1 MIGTT
6 EPSSISSVPKR
17 RIVALDLMRG
27 YFILIIA
34 SIHLAY
40 YPSLFGAFDGRGQL
54 WVSEAEGFFFISGLL
69 IGIIRRS
76 DIEKLGLR
84 FAIKRMVSRGK
95 KLYFAAIILSFTYLL
110 LAILSHNIGI
120 SGAKDGFDFDDKAIN
135 IIGRV
140 ITLKY
145 SYGWADFLGYYA
157 AFMFMAPLVLTLLY
171 KRLWW
176 LVGAG
181 SIAIYIMRWAG
192 DYGAFNPLMQWQIY
206 FFFGSIIGYY
216 WHELSARVIAMKQSL
231 RRFTARTSM
240 AVSASTMA
248 ISGVAVFTPA
258 AYATRTVPMGKFG
271 HLVGNIKNASSNTVY
286 DSLFLHGRIGLLRP
300 FLALIVF
307 AGLFAFV
314 FTYEQQ
320 IMKRFGKV
328 LLPFGQ
334 NSLYVYIMQSICL
347 FIVPFWIKSSSFWV
361 NSAIELGIVAII
373 WLSIRYKLLFHIIPR

>member
-6 EPSSISSVPKR
+6 EPTSIPSVPKR

-76 DIEKLGLR
+76 DIEKLGLKY
-84 FAIKRMVSRGK
+84 AIKRMLSRGK
-95 KLYFAAIILSFTYLL
+95 KLYLAAIILSFTYLL
-110 LAILSHNIGI
+110 LAVLSHHLGI
-120 SGAKDGFDFDDKAIN
+120 AGAKDGFDFEDSALN

-157 AFMFMAPLVLTLLY
+157 AFMIMAPLVLTLLY

-176 LVGAG
+176 LVGIG
-181 SIAIYIMRWAG
+181 SIALYIMRWAG
-192 DYGAFNPLMQWQIY
+192 DYGAFNPLMQWQVY

-216 WHELSARVIAMKQSL
+216 WHELSDRLISMKQSIRTL
-231 RRFTARTSM
+231 TARASI
-240 AVSASTMA
+240 AVSASIMS
-248 ISGVAVFTPA
+248 ISAVAVFTPA
-258 AYATRTVPMGKFG
+258 AYATKAVPTGKIG
-271 HLVGNIKNASSNTVY
+271 HLVGNIKNASTNTVY

-300 FLALIVF
+300 LLALIVF

-314 FTYEQQ
+314 MTFEKQ
-320 IMKRFGKV
+320 IMKRFGKL

-347 FIVPFWIKSSSFWV
+347 FIVPFWVRSSSFWV
-361 NSAIELGIVAII
+361 NSLIELSIIAII
-373 WLSIRYKLLFHIIPR
+373 WLSIRYKFLFHIIPR

>member
-1 MIGTT
+1 MIGTS
-6 EPSSISSVPKR
+6 EPTSIQSVPKQ

-69 IGIIRRS
+69 IGMIRRS
-76 DIEKLGLR
+76 DIEKLGLK
-84 FAIKRMVSRGK
+84 FAIKRMLSRGR

-110 LAILSHNIGI
+110 LAALSHTVGI
-120 SGAKDGFDFDDKAIN
+120 SGAKDGFDFDDKVIN

-157 AFMFMAPLVLTLLY
+157 AFMFMAPLVLSLLY
-171 KRLWW
+171 KKLWW
-176 LVGAG
+176 IVGAG
-181 SIAIYIMRWAG
+181 SIALYIMRWAG
-192 DYGAFNPLMQWQIY
+192 NYGAFNPLMQWQIY

-216 WHELSARVIAMKQSL
+216 WHELSGRVVAMKLSS
-231 RRFTARTSM
+231 RRLMARASI

-248 ISGVAVFTPA
+248 IGTIAVFTPA
-258 AYATRTVPMGKFG
+258 AYATKVVPSGKIG
-271 HLVGNIKNASSNTVY
+271 HLVGNIKNASTNTIY

-300 FLALIVF
+300 LLAILVF

-314 FTYEQQ
+314 FTYERQ
-320 IMKRFGKV
+320 IMKHFGKL

-334 NSLYVYIMQSICL
+334 NSLYVYIMQSLCL
-347 FIVPFWIKSSSFWV
+347 FIVPFWIRSSSFWV
-361 NSAIELGIVAII
+361 NSLIELSIVAVI
-373 WLSIRYKLLFHIIPR
+373 WISLKYKFLFKIIPR

>member
-1 MIGTT
+1 MIGMS
-6 EPSSISSVPKR
+6 EPTSIQSVPKQ

-76 DIEKLGLR
+76 DIEKLGLK
-84 FAIKRMVSRGK
+84 FAIKRMLLLGK
-95 KLYFAAIILSFTYLL
+95 KVYFAAIFLSFAYLL
-110 LAILSHNIGI
+110 LAALSHTVGI
-120 SGAKDGFDFDDKAIN
+120 SGSKDGFDFDDKVIS

-157 AFMFMAPLVLTLLY
+157 AFMFMAPLVLSLLY
-171 KRLWW
+171 KKLWW
-176 LVGAG
+176 IVGAG
-181 SIAIYIMRWAG
+181 SITLYIMRWAG

-216 WHELSARVIAMKQSL
+216 WYELSGRIVAMKLSARRL
-231 RRFTARTSM
+231 TARASI

-248 ISGVAVFTPA
+248 ISAVVVFTPA
-258 AYATRTVPMGKFG
+258 AYATKAVPSGKIG
-271 HLVGNIKNASSNTVY
+271 HLVGNIKNASTNTIY

-300 FLALIVF
+300 LIALLVF

-314 FTYEQQ
+314 FTYERQ
-320 IMKRFGKV
+320 IMKHFGK
-328 LLPFGQ
+328 LLVPFGQ
-334 NSLYVYIMQSICL
+334 NSLYVYIMQSLCL
-347 FIVPFWIKSSSFWV
+347 FIVPFWIRSSSFWV
-361 NSAIELGIVAII
+361 NSLIELSIVAAI
-373 WLSIRYKLLFHIIPR
+373 WISLKYKFLFKIIPR